1 MIRECSR
8 ERRAAVRFAV
18 VSLVC
23 SVLVGGCGESRST
36 EAFCSTLEDQM
47 VSLRAKYDDRA
58 AGLDPEGDPLMALI
72 VALGSLV
79 EAQGDLVVMFDRL
92 EKVAPEEI
100 QPEVAAVRDSMKD
113 QLDSVGDAVG
123 DPLGALGGALVAGL
137 ASMGSYS
144 AVQQYIESNCDLSFM
159 TGA

>member
-1 MIRECSR
+1 
-8 ERRAAVRFAV
+8 
-18 VSLVC
+18 
-23 SVLVGGCGESRST
+23 
-36 EAFCSTLEDQM
+36 M

-58 AGLDPEGDPLMALI
+58 AGLDPEGDPLMSLI

-113 QLDSVGDAVG
+113 QLDSAGDAVG

-144 AVQQYIESNCDLSFM
+144 AVERYIESNCDLSFM